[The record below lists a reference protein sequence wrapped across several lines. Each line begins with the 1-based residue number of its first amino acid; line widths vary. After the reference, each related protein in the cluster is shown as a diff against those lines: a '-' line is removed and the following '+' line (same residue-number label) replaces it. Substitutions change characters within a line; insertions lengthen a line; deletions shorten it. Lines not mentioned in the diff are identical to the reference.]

1 MTIFQIECFLAV
13 AEHLNF
19 AKAAEQLNVSQPAIT
34 RQIRTLEEELNT
46 QLFIRNTRMVRLT
59 ENGRIFQSDAQVMA
73 TAARRSIQRFAK
85 KDESNII
92 DFHIG
97 CANPLHIELLS
108 NTLARLRLDYPTLH
122 PKIRILPETHF
133 ADALERESMDAAI
146 GFRSPS
152 LKDSLHYKEVCR
164 SRFACLF
171 QSTLPLTQKEIITAD
186 DLTDYPIILYDPGVI
201 SPTVY
206 SGQWTFAK
214 DKKPSQLYFCETTEN
229 ALLLADAGY
238 GVTLLPDLRLPAH
251 QHLTKRTLAG
261 SDVYS
266 FGVFYKSYRSKAY
279 LRDFIRLLQADA
291 ENFSTLY

>member
-122 PKIRILPETHF
+122 PKIASYRKHILQMHWNVNNG
-133 ADALERESMDAAI
+133 L
-146 GFRSPS
+146 
-152 LKDSLHYKEVCR
+152 
-164 SRFACLF
+164 
-171 QSTLPLTQKEIITAD
+171 LPLDSGLQASKTLFIIKKSAD
-186 DLTDYPIILYDPGVI
+186 PD
-201 SPTVY
+201 SP
-206 SGQWTFAK
+206 A
-214 DKKPSQLYFCETTEN
+214 C
-229 ALLLADAGY
+229 
-238 GVTLLPDLRLPAH
+238 
-251 QHLTKRTLAG
+251 
-261 SDVYS
+261 
-266 FGVFYKSYRSKAY
+266 SKARC
-279 LRDFIRLLQADA
+279 L
-291 ENFSTLY
+291 

>member
-34 RQIRTLEEELNT
+34 RQIRTLEEELHT

-85 KDESNII
+85 KDESNIT

-133 ADALERESMDAAI
+133 ADALAVPKHTAIESK
-146 GFRSPS
+146 GNHHR
-152 LKDSLHYKEVCR
+152 R
-164 SRFACLF
+164 
-171 QSTLPLTQKEIITAD
+171 
-186 DLTDYPIILYDPGVI
+186 
-201 SPTVY
+201 
-206 SGQWTFAK
+206 
-214 DKKPSQLYFCETTEN
+214 
-229 ALLLADAGY
+229 
-238 GVTLLPDLRLPAH
+238 
-251 QHLTKRTLAG
+251 G
-261 SDVYS
+261 SD
-266 FGVFYKSYRSKAY
+266 
-279 LRDFIRLLQADA
+279 RLLHHP
-291 ENFSTLY
+291 L